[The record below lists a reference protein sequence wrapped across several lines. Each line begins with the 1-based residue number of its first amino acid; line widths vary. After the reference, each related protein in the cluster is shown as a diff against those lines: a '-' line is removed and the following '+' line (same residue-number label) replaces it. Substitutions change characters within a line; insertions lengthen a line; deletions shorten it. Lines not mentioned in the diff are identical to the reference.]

1 MRPSWAATWAD
12 VKQLAWA
19 IALLW
24 GLIAVL
30 AVLTRS
36 YFGPA
41 VVPVALGLAGLVAV
55 AFALITATS
64 LLVSGVAD
72 AVRWIRARRVHRHRP
87 GRGG

>member
-1 MRPSWAATWAD
+1 MGPSWTATWAD
-12 VKQLAWA
+12 LKQLAWA

-41 VVPVALGLAGLVAV
+41 VIPVAIGLAGFVAV
-55 AFALITATS
+55 AFALITAGS
-64 LLVSGVAD
+64 LLVSVAAD
-72 AVRWIRARRVHRHRP
+72 VARRTRARWARRHHLR
-87 GRGG
+87 R

>member
-1 MRPSWAATWAD
+1 L
-12 VKQLAWA
+12 KQLAWA

-55 AFALITATS
+55 AMALVTGAT
-64 LLVSGVAD
+64 LLASGVAD
-72 AVRWIRARRVHRHRP
+72 LVRWSRERRTRRR
-87 GRGG
+87 RGMRRG